1 MAFSNICQ
9 HLNPGRLVLGPGAI
23 KQIPDFLDASA
34 KLLLVTDQGVV
45 NAGILGKIEEILNQA
60 GVSFSVY
67 DQVLPDAPLTTIE
80 QAAAQYREQECSALL
95 VVGGGSA
102 IDSAKAVGVD
112 VVHPGGI
119 AAAAQGADLASPIPP
134 MIAIPTTA
142 GTGSEV
148 TGVAVVADHE
158 NQTKIVVRGGD
169 LLKPR
174 VAILDPELLASLPP
188 RVAAETGADALS
200 HAMEALVS
208 RNNHPF
214 ADAHALHA
222 IRLIFE
228 NLRTMVG
235 DPAHTEAGV
244 NMLAASTL
252 AGQAFASVGLGLTHS
267 LAHPLGAHYQVG
279 HGLACAMYLPLV
291 MEFNSLA
298 AAPRYRLAAEAMGQ
312 EVRGLSD
319 MEAAGTAVLA
329 VEELFEDV
337 GIPLSYGQLG
347 IDFELKDEMVDEVL
361 GVPTRA
367 TNPRVSTRDDIVALF
382 EAPC

>member
-1 MAFSNICQ
+1 MAFSDISQ

-34 KLLLVTDQGVV
+34 KLLLVSDQGVV
-45 NAGILGKIEEILNQA
+45 SAGILEKIEEILNQA

-67 DQVLPDAPLTTIE
+67 DQVLPDAPLATIE
-80 QAAAQYREQECSALL
+80 QAAAQYREQGCSALL
-95 VVGGGSA
+95 AVGGGSA

-112 VVHPGGI
+112 IAQPGGI
-119 AAAAQGADLASPIPP
+119 AAAAQGVVLESPIPP

-169 LLKPR
+169 MLKPQ
-174 VAILDPELLASLPP
+174 VAILDPDLLASLPP

-208 RNNHPF
+208 RNNQPF

-222 IRLIFE
+222 IRLIFT

-235 DPAHTEAGV
+235 DPSRIEAGV

-252 AGQAFASVGLGLTHS
+252 AGQAFANVGLGLTHS
-267 LAHPLGAHYQVG
+267 LAHPLGAHYHVG
-279 HGLACAMYLPLV
+279 HGLACAMYLPLI

-312 EVRGLSD
+312 DVRGLSD
-319 MEAAGTAVLA
+319 MEAAGAAVLA

-347 IDFELKDEMVDEVL
+347 IDFELKDEMVEEVL

-367 TNPRVSTRDDIVALF
+367 LNPRVSTREDIVALF
-382 EAPC
+382 MAPC